1 MVPLHDRKISGWDV
15 LVNKV
20 ADKLSN
26 WSDSLLFWREGG
38 LTLLNSVLSIVPLYM
53 ISLYKVLMFVK
64 KRLDSMRCR
73 FFCQGS
79 SHRRKY
85 ALIS

>member
-1 MVPLHDRKISGWDV
+1 MVPLHDRKLSGWDV

-26 WSDSLLFWREGG
+26 WSDSLFSFGG
-38 LTLLNSVLSIVPLYM
+38 RGDLHSLIQYYQFVPLYM

-64 KRLDSMRCR
+64 KKIRQYEVQIFLTR
-73 FFCQGS
+73 F
-79 SHRRKY
+79 
-85 ALIS
+85 I